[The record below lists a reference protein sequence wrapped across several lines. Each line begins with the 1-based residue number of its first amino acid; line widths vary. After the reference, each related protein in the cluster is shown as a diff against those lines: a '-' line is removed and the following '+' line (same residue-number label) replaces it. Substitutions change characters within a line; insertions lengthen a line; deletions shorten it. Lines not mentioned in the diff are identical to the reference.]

1 MTFGASHLD
10 RIIRIRQLKAANF
23 TLTAIRRMIEG
34 GQFVLLDRVLGTGPR
49 PRNRQ
54 QLVEECGVD
63 PELVDELVSMEFLA
77 VPGDRGAEEY
87 DGAEASV
94 LHAIDQLIELGTPP
108 AILRVVLPLY
118 LRHMRALEDDLV
130 ATLSGRMDLNPELT
144 ADVVAEYA
152 KRTARHNEAF
162 LVRWD
167 VVVDYL
173 HHRMIQRLVHRA
185 RSLVR

>member
-1 MTFGASHLD
+1 MTYGAFHLD

-34 GQFVLLDRVLGTGPR
+34 GQFVLLDRVLGSGPR
-49 PRNRQ
+49 PRSRQ
-54 QLVEECGVD
+54 QLVEECGLD
-63 PELVDELVSMEFLA
+63 ADLVDELVSMEFLA
-77 VPGDRGAEEY
+77 APGDRGAEEY

-118 LRHMRALEDDLV
+118 LRHMRALEDDLL
-130 ATLSGRMDLNPELT
+130 AALSGQKDLSPDLSAE
-144 ADVVAEYA
+144 VVVEYA
-152 KRTARHNEAF
+152 KQTARHNEAF

-185 RSLVR
+185 RTAVR